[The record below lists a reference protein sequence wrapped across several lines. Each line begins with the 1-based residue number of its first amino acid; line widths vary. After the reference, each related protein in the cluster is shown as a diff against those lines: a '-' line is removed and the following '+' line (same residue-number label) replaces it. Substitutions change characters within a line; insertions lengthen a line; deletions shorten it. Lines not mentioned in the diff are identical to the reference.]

1 MSEFK
6 QIAES
11 RKQTEAGV
19 KLFASIQLIYDNV
32 KEAQYE
38 GMSGKMKVRLNKLRF
53 DCGELNKEFWDGLSP
68 EEEMVFQDKLRR
80 AEQIFEE

>member
-1 MSEFK
+1 MSEE
-6 QIAES
+6 IANK
-11 RKQTEAGV
+11 RVQAEAGV

-38 GMSGKMKVRLNKLRF
+38 GMSGKMKVRLNRLKF
-53 DCGELNKEFWDGLSP
+53 DCGELNKEFWEGLSP
-68 EEEMVFQDKLRR
+68 EEEQVFQDKLRR